1 MNTLDVFV
9 EKGRRQGIEEAKLQ
23 KTETMVRNL
32 IKQSILN
39 DDQIASA
46 LEVTVKYVADVRR
59 QIFEA
64 NKG

>member
-1 MNTLDVFV
+1 MNTLDVFI

-46 LEVTVKYVADVRR
+46 IEVTVKYVAEVRR
-59 QIFEA
+59 QISDA
-64 NKG
+64 DIR

>member
-1 MNTLDVFV
+1 MNTLDVFI
-9 EKGRRQGIEEAKLQ
+9 EKGRRQGIEEAMLQ

>member
-1 MNTLDVFV
+1 MNTLDVFI